1 MSLSVY
7 MNKLKDVI
15 KILNFLVLMM
25 DPSEF
30 TQENMKNYKKRR
42 FPSIKIEEVLI
53 WYVQDVTRSKLQN
66 SFKNQCNTVKL

>member
-1 MSLSVY
+1 

-53 WYVQDVTRSKLQN
+53 
-66 SFKNQCNTVKL
+66 